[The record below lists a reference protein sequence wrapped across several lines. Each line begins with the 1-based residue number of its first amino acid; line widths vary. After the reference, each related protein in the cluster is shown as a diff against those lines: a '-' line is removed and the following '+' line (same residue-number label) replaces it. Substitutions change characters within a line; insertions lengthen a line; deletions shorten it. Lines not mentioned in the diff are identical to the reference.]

1 MMQSRSYRIAFGIAC
16 GVHLFIA
23 CLFMLEPSTTRP
35 VLVND
40 AKNEASSA
48 PLAIKDQQAQAIK
61 AVSMDSQEILNEVNK
76 LKNQREQQKQAELN
90 RQRALQKQAEQARQ
104 QRVAEQKRLEALKQ
118 EAAKV
123 ALEKQKKLA
132 EEQANLKKIAAMK
145 AEQEKNLA
153 QLQQQQAAL
162 KQQQALEAKKLADMQ
177 KQHVE
182 ELARAEQAKLAQVK
196 AELAKKQQAAA
207 QQQAALDAAN
217 QARVA
222 GEVDKYKALI
232 INAIGRQW
240 ILPENAN
247 SSMSSQ
253 FRIRLAPGGAVLEV
267 SLTRSSGDSLLDR
280 SAEAAIRKAS
290 PLPVPTDPT
299 TFNLF
304 RDISL
309 TVRPV
314 NARG

>member
-1 MMQSRSYRIAFGIAC
+1 MRMSKSYRISLIAACCLHLMIIILFG
-16 GVHLFIA
+16 
-23 CLFMLEPSTTRP
+23 MESTNQRP

-40 AKNEASSA
+40 AKNEASTA
-48 PLAIKDQQAQAIK
+48 PMALEEQKAQAIK
-61 AVSMDSQEILNEVNK
+61 AVSVDSQEVLKEVNK
-76 LKNQREQQKQAELN
+76 LKEQREQQKQAELN
-90 RQRALQKQAEQARQ
+90 RQRALQKQAEAARQ
-104 QRVAEQKRLEALKQ
+104 QRIAEQKRLEALKQ

-145 AEQEKNLA
+145 AEQEKHLA
-153 QLQQQQAAL
+153 ELQQQQAVM

-177 KQHVE
+177 QQHAQ
-182 ELARAEQAKLAQVK
+182 ELARAEQIKQAAAK
-196 AELAKKQQAAA
+196 AELAKKQQEAA
-207 QQQAALDAAN
+207 QQQAALDSAN
-217 QARVA
+217 NARVA

-232 INAIGRQW
+232 INAISRQW

-253 FRIRLAPGGAVLEV
+253 FRIRLAPNGSVLAVNLM
-267 SLTRSSGDSLLDR
+267 RSSGDALLDR
-280 SAEAAIRKAS
+280 SAQAAIFKAS
-290 PLPVPTDPT
+290 PLPVPSDPT
-299 TFNLF
+299 VFNLF

>member
-1 MMQSRSYRIAFGIAC
+1 MIKPRSYRIAFGVAC
-16 GVHLFIA
+16 GVHLLIA
-23 CLFMLEPSTTRP
+23 CLFMIEPTTTRP

-48 PLAIKDQQAQAIK
+48 PLAEKDRQAKAIK

-90 RQRALQKQAEQARQ
+90 RQRALEKQAEQARQ
-104 QRVAEQKRLEALKQ
+104 QRIAEQKRLEALKQ

-177 KQHVE
+177 KQHVD
-182 ELARAEQAKLAQVK
+182 ELARAEQARLAQVK

-232 INAIGRQW
+232 INAISRQW

-247 SSMSSQ
+247 SNMSSQ
-253 FRIRLAPGGAVLEV
+253 FRIRLAPNGAVLEV
-267 SLTRSSGDSLLDR
+267 NLTRSSGDPLLDR
-280 SAEAAIRKAS
+280 SAEAAIHKAS
-290 PLPVPTDPT
+290 PLPVPSDPV